1 MANDKNAKTETTAQP
16 TTRTF
21 KVGYAFAGPNGAMR
35 NGALIIHAPTALD
48 AQIAAR
54 AQLAKDFDWYKLT
67 KTILFEGDAPQ
78 QKL

>member
-1 MANDKNAKTETTAQP
+1 MATNDKPATPAKQTS
-16 TTRTF
+16 TF

-35 NGALIIHAPTALD
+35 NGALIIHAPTSLD

-54 AQLAKDFDWYKLT
+54 KQLATEYDWYKIT